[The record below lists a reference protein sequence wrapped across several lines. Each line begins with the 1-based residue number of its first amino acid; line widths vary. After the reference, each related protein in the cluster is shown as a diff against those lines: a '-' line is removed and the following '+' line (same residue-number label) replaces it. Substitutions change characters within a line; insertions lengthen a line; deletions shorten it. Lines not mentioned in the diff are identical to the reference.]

1 MTPQSEGRYATSL
14 LFTPRPADG
23 RGSGSEYRLQK
34 TSQNA
39 TRSPSPEQGAARIP
53 ALSVKTAACYSFNH
67 QVQVHEAPM
76 PRLVH
81 LQTQVQSITRCGFSA
96 D

>member
-14 LFTPRPADG
+14 LFTPRSADG

-39 TRSPSPEQGAARIP
+39 TRSPSPEQGAA
-53 ALSVKTAACYSFNH
+53 C
-67 QVQVHEAPM
+67 
-76 PRLVH
+76 
-81 LQTQVQSITRCGFSA
+81 
-96 D
+96 